1 MGHRKTSYDDPS
13 LPDDVRWAGVGQGQ
27 IKRGHTATVQSTTA
41 SSGSAAGI
49 GVTGRPQQQLTKQ
62 QLEHIIRQAEKDA
75 MVIICY
81 YTFIIL

>member
-1 MGHRKTSYDDPS
+1 M
-13 LPDDVRWAGVGQGQ
+13 GQGQ
-27 IKRGHTATVQSTTA
+27 VKRGQPGTSTTA
-41 SSGSAAGI
+41 SAAGIGI

-81 YTFIIL
+81 FYYTHSNHQYENY